1 MDRLDTVVI
10 GAGVVGLALAREL
23 AVEHGREVT
32 VIEAAEAFGTG
43 ISARNSEVIHGGLYY
58 PPGSRKAR
66 WCVEGRQRLVGWCR
80 RTGVEHRICG
90 KLIVAQAGEIA
101 ALERIE
107 ARARAAGVTELQ
119 WRDAAAAR
127 TMEPALRCEAA
138 LWSPVTGIVD
148 SHGLMRSLLAD
159 LERAG
164 GVLAVS
170 SRVIGGSVGA
180 TRPHRLRVAAGA
192 ETVTVEADRVVNAA
206 GLEAPALAA
215 SLDGLSPSA
224 VPRQWRA
231 KGHYFALSGRV
242 PFSRLIYPAPSEA
255 GLGIHLTLDL
265 AGQARFGPDVEWLD
279 DAAADDYAVDPARQP
294 LFEAAIRRY
303 WPGLAEGALQPAY
316 SGIRPKL
323 VGPGVE
329 ATDFRIDGPAEHG
342 VPGLV
347 QLFGIESPGLTA
359 SLALAAEVAA
369 DLMAGD

>member
-32 VIEAAEAFGTG
+32 VIEAADAFGTG

-80 RTGVEHRICG
+80 LMGVEHRICG

-170 SRVIGGSVGA
+170 SQVVGGTVGL
-180 TRPHRLRVAAGA
+180 TRPHRLRVMAGA
-192 ETVTVEADRVVNAA
+192 ETVTIEADRVVNAA
-206 GLEAPALAA
+206 GLDAPAVAA
-215 SLDGLSPSA
+215 SLDGLPPEA
-224 VPRQWRA
+224 IPRQWRA
-231 KGHYFALSGRV
+231 KGHYFSLSGRA

-279 DAAADDYAVDPARQP
+279 EAAADDYAVDPARQP

-303 WPGLAEGALQPAY
+303 WPALADGALQPAY

-329 ATDFRIDGPAEHG
+329 AADFRIDGPAEHG

-369 DLMAGD
+369 DLMAGG

>member
-10 GAGVVGLALAREL
+10 GAGVVGLAVARAL
-23 AVEHGREVT
+23 AVDHGREVT
-32 VIEAAEAFGTG
+32 VIEAADAFGTG

-66 WCVEGRQRLVGWCR
+66 WCVEGRRRLVAWCER
-80 RTGVEHRICG
+80 NRVDHRVCG
-90 KLIVAQAGEIA
+90 KLIVAQAGEAA
-101 ALERIE
+101 ALEQI
-107 ARARAAGVTELQ
+107 ASRARAAGVTELQ
-119 WRDAAAAR
+119 WRDGAAAR
-127 TMEPALRCEAA
+127 AMEPALRCEAA

-164 GVLAVS
+164 GALAVS
-170 SRVIGGSVGA
+170 SRVVGGTVGPA
-180 TRPHRLRVAAGA
+180 RPHRLKVAAGT
-192 ETVTVEADRVVNAA
+192 ETVTVEADRIVNAA
-206 GLEAPALAA
+206 GLQAPAVAA
-215 SLDGLSPSA
+215 ALDGMPPHA

-231 KGHYFALSGRV
+231 KGHYFSLAGRA

-265 AGQARFGPDVEWLD
+265 GGQARFGPDVEWLD
-279 DAAADDYAVDPARQP
+279 DGAADDYAVDVRRQP
-294 LFEAAIRRY
+294 QFEAAVRRY
-303 WPGLAEGALQPAY
+303 WPGLADGALQPAY

-323 VGPGVE
+323 VGPGAE
-329 ATDFRIDGPAEHG
+329 AADFRVDGPAEHG
-342 VPGLV
+342 IPGLL

-369 DLMAGD
+369 DLMASD